1 MTGWDRMQAGLRRA
15 VAIGIGVAALGASR
29 ASADTSA
36 DFRLE
41 HPGPTTLT
49 WGATAELRVRSTHD
63 QRMAACAFRI
73 SASGAGAVRVTQRVS
88 AAPLSHLGANPAA
101 PLADELPVSLSA
113 GESVHEVLLTL
124 APASPATDGVPAG
137 ANIAIATY
145 TLVATHAGT
154 LTLTLGEARAAETQS
169 DAGGA
174 LFDATTVAP
183 GAAAV
188 TLAIVGGP
196 DLDGDARV
204 DLRDFA
210 TLQRC
215 IGHNPTGACASAD
228 ADADGDVDSADYAVV
243 QSCLTGPTHSPE
255 CGPARSEENP

>member
-1 MTGWDRMQAGLRRA
+1 MTGRDRNPAGLRRA
-15 VAIGIGVAALGASR
+15 VAIGMGVAALSASR

-41 HPGPTTLT
+41 QPGPTTLI
-49 WGATAELRVRSTHD
+49 WGTTAELRVRSTHN

-73 SASGAGAVRVTQRVS
+73 SASGAGAVRMTHRAP
-88 AAPLSHLGANPAA
+88 AAPLSQIGVNPAA
-101 PLADELPVSLSA
+101 PLADGLPVSLSA
-113 GESVHEVLLTL
+113 GEAVDEVLLTL
-124 APASPATDGVPAG
+124 APANPADDGVPPG
-137 ANIAIATY
+137 ANIVIATY
-145 TLVATHAGT
+145 TLVATRAGT
-154 LTLTLGEARAAETQS
+154 LTLTLGDVRAAETQS
-169 DAGGA
+169 NAGGA
-174 LFDATTVAP
+174 MFDATTVAP

-188 TLAIVGGP
+188 TLTIVGGP

-215 IGHNPTGACASAD
+215 LGEDPTGACASAD
-228 ADADGDVDSADYAVV
+228 ADADGDVDSADFAVV
-243 QSCLTGPTHSPE
+243 QSCLTGPTYSPE